1 MLSYKQ
7 CFNLLLQRRAVLA
20 VIQKPRCKN
29 LCEFDFGLA
38 RCATISRPV
47 QCIVSFNQKL
57 YFQWCR
63 KALSVM
69 EKANY
74 LYFVKSKPKKVKLKL
89 CGLENC
95 WYGVETKVKNYQLLC
110 QYSILYVFLHNLVIS
125 LYFLQNK
132 PISKYVASFLLEK
145 FRYSHPSSEVTPG
158 CDELIAR

>member
-63 KALSVM
+63 NALSVM
-69 EKANY
+69 EKPNY
-74 LYFVKSKPKKVKLKL
+74 LFFAKSKPKKVKVKL
-89 CGLENC
+89 SGFENYC
-95 WYGVETKVKNYQLLC
+95 HAVETKVKNYPLC
-110 QYSILYVFLHNLVIS
+110 VARCFLFTRTYKLVIS
-125 LYFLQNK
+125 FYLLWNK

-145 FRYSHPSSEVTPG
+145 FRYSNPSSEVTPG